1 MIRRTALLL
10 TAAFAL
16 GAAQLPRQAPELTIE
31 MPSGKNIQ
39 LSSYKGKP
47 VVLAFILTSCS
58 HCQHTTGLLSKLQ
71 QEYAPRGL
79 QVIES
84 AIETGA
90 AAFVPRFVQQFNPPF
105 PVGYNTNDTAQAF
118 MQHSPMLIM
127 HMPLIMF
134 IDRSGKVVA
143 QYEGDDARMI
153 GDQEKLIPENIEQIV
168 KPAAAAAR
176 AKKAP
181 ASKKK

>member
-1 MIRRTALLL
+1 MIRRTALLV

-16 GAAQLPRQAPELTIE
+16 GAAQLPRQAPDLMIE

-127 HMPLIMF
+127 SMPAVAF
-134 IDRSGKVVA
+134 INRSGKIVA
-143 QYEGDDARMI
+143 QYEGGDPDMI
-153 GDQEKLIPENIEQIV
+153 GDQEKNLRLRIEEIL
-168 KPAAAAAR
+168 KPAAAGAPL
-176 AKKAP
+176 KKAP
-181 ASKKK
+181 AKKK